1 MKIIRKARSGNAMS
15 WEGARGAFNWAKEE
29 KLAPELRRARD

>member
-1 MKIIRKARSGNAMS
+1 MKIVQKARSGNAMG

-29 KLAPELRRARD
+29 KSAPELRRARV